1 MRRFGSSGDAAGG
14 GADAAEGPPRR
25 APGLLR
31 RMEHQRQALHRGKSR
46 HHLTS
51 YSVACWLVQLVC
63 MLQSVAFS
71 AAPVFAVA
79 AVWFVAFAL
88 AALVFCCCRCCRGGG
103 GTAASDYTYSRKT
116 FVASLLLVLAFTAA
130 AVVACAVL
138 YDGQGKLDGST
149 SATLRY
155 VVNQSDGAA
164 ASLRGFA
171 GFIQTA
177 KAAGGSA
184 AALPQDLVS
193 KVDEV
198 AGRVGAAADELNE
211 RTASNARK
219 IRTVLDTTRKILIGV
234 AAVMLVLA
242 FLGLVFSL
250 AGLESVV
257 RFLVFLGWILVTVTF
272 ILSGVFLLLHN
283 VVGDTCVAM
292 EEWVLRP
299 QNNTALDDILPCA
312 DAAATTDALRRSK
325 EVNQQLVA
333 QLNSALNFANANN
346 VSAQVGPPLY
356 YNQSG
361 PPVPFLCNPYRADL
375 TDRACAVGEVP
386 AADAPQAWQGFV
398 CRTTGAPGSEICA
411 TVGRLTP
418 AMYSQALAVAN
429 ASDGLVGYG
438 PVLAGLADC
447 TFVRRTFETVV
458 ADSCPGLRRYS
469 GRVYQALL
477 AVAAGVMAAAVAWL
491 VHSRERRRRREAV
504 RFRVSPYRLPI
515 DDKSLLKSPRRP
527 YRRAESR
534 GGITMR

>member
-1 MRRFGSSGDAAGG
+1 MAGSSRRRCLIVMLLVVVFASLYVSSGAASTPLAAERTRRKDPLDGLRYYGG
-14 GADAAEGPPRR
+14 GWNISD
-25 APGLLR
+25 
-31 RMEHQRQALHRGKSR
+31 R
-46 HHLTS
+46 H
-51 YSVACWLVQLVC
+51 YIA
-63 MLQSVAFS
+63 SVAFS
-71 AAPVFAVA
+71 AAPVFAA
-79 AVWFVAFAL
+79 AAAWFVAFAL
-88 AALVFCCCRCCRGGG
+88 AGLVACCCRCCRGK
-103 GTAASDYTYSRKT
+103 TISDYSYSRKK
-116 FVASLLLVLAFTAA
+116 FAVSLLLVLAFTATA
-130 AVVACAVL
+130 IIGCAVL

-149 SATLRY
+149 SSTLRY
-155 VVNQSDGAA
+155 VVNQSDNAA

-171 GFIQTA
+171 GFIEAA
-177 KAAGGSA
+177 KAVGGASA
-184 AALPQDLVS
+184 VLPPDLGR

-198 AGRVGAAADELNE
+198 AARVGAAADELNA

-219 IRTVLDTTRKILIGV
+219 IRTALDTMRKILIGV

-257 RFLVFLGWILVTVTF
+257 RFLVFLGWILVAATF

-312 DAAATTDALRRSK
+312 DAAATTDAVRRSK

-333 QLNSALNFANANN
+333 TLNGLLSN
-346 VSAQVGPPLY
+346 VSNAINVPPQVGPPVY

-361 PPVPFLCNPYRADL
+361 PPVPLLCNPYRADL
-375 TDRACAVGEVP
+375 TDRPCAAGEVP

-398 CRTTGAPGSEICA
+398 CRTTGAPGSEVCA

-418 AMYSQALAVAN
+418 AMYTQALAVAN

-477 AVAAGVMAAAVAWL
+477 AVAAGVMAVVVAWL

-515 DDKSLLKSPRRP
+515 DEKSLLKSPRRP
-527 YRRAESR
+527 YRRAESN
-534 GGITMR
+534 GGFMTR

>member
-1 MRRFGSSGDAAGG
+1 MAGSSRRVRPLAAVLLLAVLASLCVGS
-14 GADAAEGPPRR
+14 AAATPLAAERTRR
-25 APGLLR
+25 KDPLDGLRLYS
-31 RMEHQRQALHRGKSR
+31 GGWNISDR
-46 HHLTS
+46 H
-51 YSVACWLVQLVC
+51 YIA
-63 MLQSVAFS
+63 SVAFS

-79 AVWFVAFAL
+79 AVWFAAFAL
-88 AALVFCCCRCCRGGG
+88 ACLVACCCRCCRGGS
-103 GTAASDYTYSRKT
+103 SDYTYSRRT
-116 FVASLLLVLAFTAA
+116 FVASLILVLAFTAA

-171 GFIQTA
+171 RFIQTA
-177 KAAGGSA
+177 KAAGGA
-184 AALPQDLVS
+184 NAELPQDLVS
-193 KVDEV
+193 KVDDV
-198 AGRVGAAADELNE
+198 AARVGAAADELNA

-219 IRTVLDTTRKILIGV
+219 IRTVLDTIRKILIGV

-257 RFLVFLGWILVTVTF
+257 RFLVFLGWILVTATL

-312 DAAATTDALRRSK
+312 NAAATTDALRRSK

-346 VSAQVGPPLY
+346 VSSQVGPPLY

-361 PPVPFLCNPYRADL
+361 PPVPFLCNPYQADL
-375 TDRACAVGEVP
+375 TDRPCAAGEVP
-386 AADAPQAWQGFV
+386 AAAAPQAWQGFV

-418 AMYSQALAVAN
+418 TMYTQALAVAN

-469 GRVYQALL
+469 GTVYQALL

-534 GGITMR
+534 GGITMM